1 MLAFHLRDRMFGERT
16 IPIRPH
22 SLISSEISPHGYMPR
37 LRIRQRWTTYQVS
50 PLRPPTSPQG
60 TIVATV
66 ERYDPMIWNGK
77 LVETLLVVYRK
88 DEGSG
93 SRSADEYLG
102 RLWVRPD
109 NGMVLKQE
117 IMLLGSRFTL
127 QRREDREAT
136 RLAENLQENWS
147 HTRSLSKA
155 KMLPAPEVQKM
166 PQNQE
171 RTP

>member
-1 MLAFHLRDRMFGERT
+1 MLAFHLRDRMLGERT
-16 IPIRPH
+16 ILIRPH
-22 SLISSEISPHGYMPR
+22 SLVSSEISPHGYMPR

-102 RLWVRPD
+102 A
-109 NGMVLKQE
+109 NGAVPLGVARA
-117 IMLLGSRFTL
+117 MLAIGLEACSSELCLSPSKLMAADGSSVD
-127 QRREDREAT
+127 ED
-136 RLAENLQENWS
+136 
-147 HTRSLSKA
+147 
-155 KMLPAPEVQKM
+155 PPGI
-166 PQNQE
+166 
-171 RTP
+171 